1 MSDITKL
8 SLNELIQNIRNKKLS
23 STEITNSFIERSEK
37 SKKLNTYVTEDF
49 ENALKQLKIKYQ
61 RGGTYLVMEGPQF
74 SSKAESDLNRSLN
87 VDANCSF
94 FCAK

>member
-37 SKKLNTYVTEDF
+37 SKKLNTYVTD
-49 ENALKQLKIKYQ
+49 N
-61 RGGTYLVMEGPQF
+61 F
-74 SSKAESDLNRSLN
+74 SSALEAAKKFDEKPNMDLKLPGIPIAEIGRAH
-87 VDANCSF
+87 V
-94 FCAK
+94 